1 MQILWDFFSL
11 FDAEIKAKETTEDA
25 SAHKKYL
32 RIVKPVTNAFV
43 TRLKNTR
50 SILDV
55 VSYSALPG
63 MIALKPQQF
72 VKVLVYKEFIE

>member
-1 MQILWDFFSL
+1 MQILWNFFSL
-11 FDAEIKAKETTEDA
+11 FDAEIKARETIEDA
-25 SAHKKYL
+25 SAHKKYV

-55 VSYSALPG
+55 VSY
-63 MIALKPQQF
+63 
-72 VKVLVYKEFIE
+72 